1 MDESARTEGKGIN
14 MRAAGRTRVVRLAAL
29 ALPTLLLGGLA
40 MALFYQPAAA
50 QNPTPSDDQVNRIAH
65 QLYCPVCENT
75 PLDVC
80 PTEAC
85 RQWRD
90 LIRQQLSEG
99 WSEARIK
106 QYFVDQYGAR
116 VLAEPPRSGLNWL
129 VYILPPL
136 IILGGALLLFRA
148 FRSWTKTQDARVDA
162 SAKTER
168 NIKKDEYVARLEDEL
183 KRRK

>member
-1 MDESARTEGKGIN
+1 MTAHVSR
-14 MRAAGRTRVVRLAAL
+14 RWLFLAASVLL
-29 ALPTLLLGGLA
+29 ASLLGIVPVA
-40 MALFYQPAAA
+40 QPLQSVQA
-50 QNPTPSDDQVNRIAH
+50 QAPTPTDDEVNRIARN
-65 QLYCPVCENT
+65 LYCPVCENT

-90 LIRQQLSEG
+90 LIRTQLSDG
-99 WSEARIK
+99 WSEARIQ

-136 IILGGALLLFRA
+136 IILAGAIILIRSL
-148 FRSWTKTQDARVDA
+148 RSWKVPASVATAKGGGKAAATPRARAA
-162 SAKTER
+162 S
-168 NIKKDEYVARLEDEL
+168 DEYVSRLEDEL
-183 KRRK
+183 KKRS